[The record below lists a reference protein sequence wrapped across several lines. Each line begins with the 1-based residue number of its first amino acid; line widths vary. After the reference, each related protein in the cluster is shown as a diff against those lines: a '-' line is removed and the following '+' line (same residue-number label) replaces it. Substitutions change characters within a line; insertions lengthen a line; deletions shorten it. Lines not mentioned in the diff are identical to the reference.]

1 MAGAPETFTQLSA
14 TSPTVPWVVATV
26 TEKPIDPPARR
37 LPPEGETTTVK
48 TGGSSAVTV
57 AVEELLPATGSSWAA
72 ANPDIN
78 RELRL
83 VNLDRDPIRV
93 RSRVVWDWSIG
104 FDYPHEKPRVGFQ
117 FDVRNLTDERRLFNY
132 LSVFSGTHVI
142 PPRTYAARV
151 KYYFY

>member
-1 MAGAPETFTQLSA
+1 VPPLSGG
-14 TSPTVPWVVATV
+14 
-26 TEKPIDPPARR
+26 
-37 LPPEGETTTVK
+37 LFLGEE
-48 TGGSSAVTV
+48 AL
-57 AVEELLPATGSSWAA
+57 ELLEEGSFHIDHDQTYTSQGNITYEHKSGVWTALTGRYDSGLPVEIEDPAEAA

-83 VNLDRDPIRV
+83 VNLDRDPFRV
-93 RSRVVWDWSIG
+93 KSRLVWDWSIG